1 MAVVGFRAAFEISQ
15 AGRSVIV
22 DATYLRR
29 ADRDAAAAM
38 ARNAGV
44 PMIAIEV
51 TAAESTVRERLG
63 RRAVKP
69 DTASDAGWETYLAQ
83 RHDFEPPDEIAP
95 EQRIRIDGGGTL
107 AASMSKIAEA
117 LKRS

>member
-1 MAVVGFRAAFEISQ
+1 M
-15 AGRSVIV
+15 

-63 RRAVKP
+63 RRAAKP
-69 DTASDAGWETYLAQ
+69 DTASDARWETHLAQ
-83 RHDFEPPDEIAP
+83 RHDFEPPDEISP
-95 EQRIRIDGGGTL
+95 ERRIQIDGGATL
-107 AASMSKIAEA
+107 AASINEIVEAIARA
-117 LKRS
+117 